1 MEEELLKGEEKP
13 EKKAALALS
22 RTKEEK
28 NPCLSALYLLPP
40 LFQQQRQ
47 CSPLSAAAAPAARWR
62 RWPARREGER
72 YGDYFFPNVSQS
84 DRRWVLFSHR
94 SRAFCAFCL
103 ALLASFSAAICRYDE
118 ASGLSAAREDQAR
131 DKRGAFARRWNRDE
145 GKRKRRRR
153 PSRKK
158 RCFPLN
164 GSPSFCS
171 CADSLSLFVPRA
183 CGLRCLCST
192 APAAQLTILCS
203 QAHFFL
209 PNKKM
214 FNFQASTTLAS
225 SSSSTSTSTTAAA
238 APLLLLSSRGFATN
252 SHDVFNTH
260 RESADNNKQ
269 TTFDFT
275 EANYEKAAEILSH
288 YPKNYAQSATIPLL
302 DLAQQQNGGWLSLA
316 AMNRVAAVLDV
327 PPIRVYE
334 VATFY
339 TMFNR

>member
-1 MEEELLKGEEKP
+1 MCGRVARSRQQRRSSKRMRKSESGRRAAERGRKTG
-13 EKKAALALS
+13 KKAALALS

-158 RCFPLN
+158 RCFPPQWISLVLLLR
-164 GSPSFCS
+164 G
-171 CADSLSLFVPRA
+171 LSLP
-183 CGLRCLCST
+183 LR
-192 APAAQLTILCS
+192 PASVWITMLVLYGSSSAVNNSL
-203 QAHFFL
+203 
-209 PNKKM
+209 
-214 FNFQASTTLAS
+214 LAS
-225 SSSSTSTSTTAAA
+225 SLFPS
-238 APLLLLSSRGFATN
+238 
-252 SHDVFNTH
+252 
-260 RESADNNKQ
+260 Q
-269 TTFDFT
+269 
-275 EANYEKAAEILSH
+275 
-288 YPKNYAQSATIPLL
+288 
-302 DLAQQQNGGWLSLA
+302 
-316 AMNRVAAVLDV
+316 
-327 PPIRVYE
+327 
-334 VATFY
+334 
-339 TMFNR
+339 

>member
-1 MEEELLKGEEKP
+1 MEEELTKGEEKP

-28 NPCLSALYLLPP
+28 NPCLSALYLLPH

-84 DRRWVLFSHR
+84 DRRWVLFSHQ

-203 QAHFFL
+203 QAHFLL

-214 FNFQASTTLAS
+214 FRRRRRSPLPLRRPPPRRLPLPPLCCCSLPAALPPTPTT
-225 SSSSTSTSTTAAA
+225 SSTPTASPPTTTSRPPSTSPRRTTKRR
-238 APLLLLSSRGFATN
+238 PRSCLTTPKTTRSRRRSRCWTWRSSRT
-252 SHDVFNTH
+252 
-260 RESADNNKQ
+260 
-269 TTFDFT
+269 
-275 EANYEKAAEILSH
+275 
-288 YPKNYAQSATIPLL
+288 
-302 DLAQQQNGGWLSLA
+302 GGGCRS
-316 AMNRVAAVLDV
+316 R
-327 PPIRVYE
+327 R
-334 VATFY
+334 
-339 TMFNR
+339 